1 MSAYADLHCHSR
13 ASDGTLPPAE
23 VVALAARASIAVLA
37 LTDHDTLAGI
47 AEARAAADRH
57 GIRLVPGV
65 EVSSVHRDRD
75 LHVLGLFVDPES
87 APLLSFLSRFRG
99 DRENRMREMVARAR
113 AQGIEVTMEDVL
125 EEAQGGM
132 PARPHLARILV
143 RKRLVRDVTD
153 AFDRFLGE
161 GKPFYAPR
169 PRPEPGVVADAI
181 RAAGGLSFVAHPGV
195 SRLDRIDL
203 LNLKSAGLDGIEVW
217 HSDHSSSD
225 ADKYERLAKLDSF
238 LVTGGSDFH
247 GAGHAGR
254 DGIGR
259 TGLSGEAFRR
269 LEAAAA
275 NVKRA

>member
-1 MSAYADLHCHSR
+1 MSVFADLHSHSR
-13 ASDGTLPPAE
+13 ASDGYLPPAE
-23 VVALAARASIAVLA
+23 VVALAARSSVAVLA
-37 LTDHDTLAGI
+37 LTDHDTLDGI
-47 AEARAAADRH
+47 AEARAAAERH
-57 GIRLVPGV
+57 AIRLVPGV
-65 EVSSVHRDRD
+65 EVSSVHRGRD

-87 APLLSFLSRFRG
+87 APLRAFLARFRG
-99 DRENRMREMVARAR
+99 DRERRMREMVERAR
-113 AQGIEVTMEDVL
+113 ERGIDVSIEDVL
-125 EEAQGGM
+125 DEAGGGM

-143 RKRLVRDVTD
+143 KKRIARDVGD

-161 GKPFYAPR
+161 GKPLYAPR
-169 PRPEPGVVADAI
+169 PRPEPGAVADAI

-238 LVTGGSDFH
+238 LVSGGSDFH

-254 DGIGR
+254 DGLGR
-259 TGLSGEAFRR
+259 AGLSGEAFRR
-269 LEAAAA
+269 LEAALAA
-275 NVKRA
+275 SKRG